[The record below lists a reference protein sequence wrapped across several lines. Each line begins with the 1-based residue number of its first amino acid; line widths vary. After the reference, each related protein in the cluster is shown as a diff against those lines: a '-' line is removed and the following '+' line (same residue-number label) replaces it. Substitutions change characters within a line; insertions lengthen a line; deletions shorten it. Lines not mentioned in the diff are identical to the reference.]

1 MCPEQERKWVY
12 SGFMV
17 ELKDVSVTYS
27 SGVDALEH
35 VNLKIN
41 DGDFA
46 FVVGASGAGKSTLI
60 KLLLKEIDATSGTVI
75 VNGYQL
81 GTLRKNKIPELRR
94 TIGIVFQDF
103 RLISSMTVYENIAF
117 VLRVIDSPP
126 KLIRKRVS
134 YVMSLVGLQ
143 EKAHAYP
150 HELSGG
156 EMQRVAIAR
165 ALVNDPKLIIAD
177 EPTGNIDPELSYEIV
192 ELLRTINMQ
201 GTTVLMVTHEHE
213 LVKRFGG
220 RIINI
225 TDGQVVF
232 DEIMEGTDYEI

>member
-1 MCPEQERKWVY
+1 
-12 SGFMV
+12 MV

-35 VNLKIN
+35 VSLKIN

-60 KLLLKEIDATSGTVI
+60 KLLLKEIDATSGTVS

-81 GTLRKNKIPELRR
+81 DALKKREIPKLRR

-117 VLRVIDSPP
+117 VLRVIDAPP
-126 KLIRKRVS
+126 KYIRKRVP
-134 YVMSLVGLQ
+134 YVMNLVGLKGKA
-143 EKAHAYP
+143 KAHP
-150 HELSGG
+150 DELSGG
-156 EMQRVAIAR
+156 ESQRVAIAR
-165 ALVNDPKLIIAD
+165 ALVNDPKLLIAD
-177 EPTGNIDPELSYEIV
+177 EPTGNIDPELSYGIV
-192 ELLRTINMQ
+192 DLLKSINMQ
-201 GTTVLMVTHEHE
+201 GTTVMMVTHEHE

-225 TDGQVVF
+225 EGGQIVF
-232 DEIMEGTDYEI
+232 DDIMEGTEYET

>member
-1 MCPEQERKWVY
+1 
-12 SGFMV
+12 MV

-35 VNLKIN
+35 VSLKIN

-60 KLLLKEIDATSGTVI
+60 KLLLKEIEATSGSVT

-81 GTLRKNKIPELRR
+81 AALKKKQIPQLRR

-117 VLRVIDSPP
+117 VMRVIDAPP
-126 KLIRKRVS
+126 KTIRKRVP
-134 YVMSLVGLQ
+134 YVMRLVGLQ
-143 EKAHAYP
+143 EKAASYP
-150 HELSGG
+150 RELSGG
-156 EMQRVAIAR
+156 ELQRVAIAR

-192 ELLRTINMQ
+192 DLLRTINMQ
-201 GTTVLMVTHEHE
+201 GTTVMMVTHEHE

-225 TDGQVVF
+225 DKGQIVF
-232 DEIMEGTDYEI
+232 DDIMEGTDYEV